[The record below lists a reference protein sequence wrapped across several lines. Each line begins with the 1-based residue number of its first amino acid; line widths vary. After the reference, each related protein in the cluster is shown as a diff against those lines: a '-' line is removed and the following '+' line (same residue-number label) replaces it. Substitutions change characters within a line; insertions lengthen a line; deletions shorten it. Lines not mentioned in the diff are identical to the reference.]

1 MLIIAE
7 RINMARKPISEAL
20 LSRDQDFFL
29 NEVKQMIEAGAD
41 FIDLNTSKLPERELE
56 DMLWLVDLLKE
67 NFEVPLAIDSSNPEV
82 IEKALERIGKPGQMI
97 NSTTLEPEKYQRL
110 FSLAKERD
118 AYLIVLLM
126 DEKGVPGD
134 AEQRIKNAEKLAQII
149 EQEKFPR
156 EKILIDPLV
165 FTLSTDH
172 KNGLYLLEAVRE
184 IKSRFPDFK
193 VICGLSNISYGLP
206 HRSLLNRTFLAMLIS
221 CGLDGALIDPLDA
234 QLMATLK
241 ASLALAGKDE
251 YCLDY
256 LGAYREGK
264 LVK

>member
-7 RINMARKPISEAL
+7 RINMARKPIAEAL
-20 LSRDQDFFL
+20 LSRNQDFFL

-41 FIDLNTSKLPERELE
+41 FIDINTSKLPERELE

-110 FSLAKERD
+110 FSLAKEKD

-126 DEKGVPGD
+126 DEKGVPEN

-149 EQEKFPR
+149 EQEKFP
-156 EKILIDPLV
+156 
-165 FTLSTDH
+165 
-172 KNGLYLLEAVRE
+172 E
-184 IKSRFPDFK
+184 IGRAH
-193 VICGLSNISYGLP
+193 V
-206 HRSLLNRTFLAMLIS
+206 
-221 CGLDGALIDPLDA
+221 
-234 QLMATLK
+234 
-241 ASLALAGKDE
+241 
-251 YCLDY
+251 
-256 LGAYREGK
+256 
-264 LVK
+264 